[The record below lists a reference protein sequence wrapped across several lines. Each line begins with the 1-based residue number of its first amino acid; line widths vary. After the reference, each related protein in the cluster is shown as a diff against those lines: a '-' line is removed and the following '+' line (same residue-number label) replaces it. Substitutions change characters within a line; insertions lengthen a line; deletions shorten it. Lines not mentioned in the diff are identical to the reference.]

1 MTLQACM
8 TFFHLGNTKEDVLE
22 NARFQTTL
30 DPFDSPYVEK
40 AHDIFIIQV
49 QNDMRGKK
57 KITSF

>member
-40 AHDIFIIQV
+40 S
-49 QNDMRGKK
+49 
-57 KITSF
+57 T